1 MRCSEFLGAVFITIS
16 LLTTGQLYSLGAEFD
31 YGTINTFK
39 KRFFQD
45 EAEKLFEEAS
55 KQFSE
60 RNFSAAIITF
70 DRVLSIQYQL
80 NDRVGVGETL
90 NEIGRCYFYLQ
101 QFSKASEFYQ
111 KALVEFRSI
120 RNNDQKRQGKEGE
133 GKVLINLGVL
143 RLSKGRY
150 IEAFDFFQTA
160 LVIFQKLE
168 SKPDLRKT
176 LNNLGVVAL
185 RLGRYAEAIDY
196 LKRAFEI
203 SQEID
208 DIEGQGSALTNL
220 GDVYQALGQYSQA
233 LKSYQ
238 QAEPLFDKTRNSPG
252 QAKLFNNIGLAYSRQ
267 HQYSQAVQYYKQ
279 TLSIHQL
286 NQDRFEEGR
295 TLNNLGWTYIK
306 DQKPDQA
313 LPPLLEA
320 LKINQELSDRQFE
333 GDTLDSLGYAY
344 NALGKTDDAIATYQ
358 QALVIRREIGD
369 IEGKGV
375 TLNHLGQL
383 FEQQN
388 QTELAIAFYKQ
399 SVNVRE
405 GIRKGIRSLS
415 RDLQQSYT
423 DTVAETYRRL
433 ADLLL
438 TQGRILEAQQVLE
451 LLKVQEIQDYTRDT
465 RAVVTKDGGIQYT
478 PVEQKIVNQFGGLI
492 AFGQKVA
499 DCERTKCGQLS
510 QLNQEREALTA
521 QYNQEI
527 QQIQKEIRD
536 RKASDKAF
544 FDPES
549 LGTSAQEIVEA
560 QPNTVLIYPL
570 VLNEKLWLLWVAP
583 NGIVNRV
590 EVPVGK
596 TELGQTVL
604 KFRQLLG
611 DEKSDVAE
619 VRATG
624 KQLYQW
630 LIQPLEKELKR
641 DKVQTLIFSL
651 DRVTRYIPM
660 AALFDGERYLIER
673 YQVSTILS
681 AELTDKRD
689 RLPQDPQSTQVLALG
704 LSEAKA
710 GYKALNGVP
719 VELDNVVRTDA
730 KDTTGVYPGTVF
742 LNQTFTFRSLADNLL
757 GRTII
762 HIATHGK
769 FVPGSLDA
777 SYLLTGTGEQLT
789 IPQINTLPNL
799 GKVHLV
805 VLSACETALG
815 GPDAEGL
822 EIAGLAYYFTARG
835 RAKAV
840 LATLWQ
846 VNDASTSQLMQ
857 QFYQN
862 LATGKMTKTEA
873 LRQAQM
879 VMITGKTQTST
890 TANSRSSVQFTPGRN
905 QTAAISSDR
914 RHPYYWAPFILIG
927 NGL

>member
-1 MRCSEFLGAVFITIS
+1 MSYYLGILLLQSFIIVAAVADSPGFTNQRIQFLLAS
-16 LLTTGQLYSLGAEFD
+16 RSDRAKQ
-31 YGTINTFK
+31 
-39 KRFFQD
+39 
-45 EAEKLFEEAS
+45 LFEQGVQQYREQQYIEAIS
-55 KQFSE
+55 IFQQ
-60 RNFSAAIITF
+60 A
-70 DRVLSIQYQL
+70 LSIQRDL
-80 NDRVGVGETL
+80 NQTLAVVRTL
-90 NEIGRCYFYLQ
+90 NAIGLCYYRLGQTSEALHYYQ
-101 QFSKASEFYQ
+101 QALIPLKSIYKSEKSEELEAQIRKGQVLNNIGLIYKDLAQYDKAWT
-111 KALVEFRSI
+111 I
-120 RNNDQKRQGKEGE
+120 
-133 GKVLINLGVL
+133 
-143 RLSKGRY
+143 
-150 IEAFDFFQTA
+150 FQQA
-160 LVIFQKLE
+160 LVIYKQTKNPE
-168 SKPDLRKT
+168 ERSKV
-176 LNNLGVVAL
+176 LNNLGTIAIYLARYPEALNYLQQSLDLQQQQKNDEEEIGRTLSNIGVAYEAL
-185 RLGRYAEAIDY
+185 GKYSFALDYYQQALQYLNTTTNWVEQGKILDGLGRIHEAQKNYSEAIS
-196 LKRAFEI
+196 F
-203 SQEID
+203 
-208 DIEGQGSALTNL
+208 
-220 GDVYQALGQYSQA
+220 YQQA
-233 LKSYQ
+233 LKFYQ
-238 QAEPLFDKTRNSPG
+238 KSGNS
-252 QAKLFNNIGLAYSRQ
+252 LY
-267 HQYSQAVQYYKQ
+267 
-279 TLSIHQL
+279 
-286 NQDRFEEGR
+286 EGGI
-295 TLNNLGWTYIK
+295 LNNLGWAYVK
-306 DQKPDQA
+306 AGQSSEA
-313 LPPLLEA
+313 LPPLKKA
-320 LKINQELSDRQFE
+320 LSITQAQSDRQGE

-344 NALGKTDDAIATYQ
+344 NALGKIDESITTYQ

-369 IEGKGV
+369 VAGEGV

-383 FEQQN
+383 FEQQR

-405 GIRKGIRSLS
+405 GIRKGIRSLT

-451 LLKVQEIQDYTRDT
+451 LLKVQEIQEYTRDT
-465 RAVVTKDGGIQYT
+465 RAVITQEGTIQYT
-478 PVEQKIVNQFGGLI
+478 PAEQKIVNQFGNLI

-499 DCERTKCGQLS
+499 DCERTRCNQLS
-510 QLNQEREALTA
+510 QLNQQREALTA
-521 QYNQEI
+521 EYNEDI
-527 QQIQKEIRD
+527 QRIQKEIRD
-536 RKASDKAF
+536 RKASDRAF

-570 VLNEKLWLLWVAP
+570 VLDEKLWLLWVAP

-604 KFRQLLG
+604 KFRQLLS
-611 DEKSDVAE
+611 DEKSDLAE
-619 VRATG
+619 VQATG
-624 KQLYQW
+624 KKLYGW
-630 LIQPLEKELKR
+630 LIQPLEKPLA
-641 DKVQTLIFSL
+641 DSKVQTLIFSL

-660 AALFDGERYLIER
+660 AALFDGQRYLIDR

-689 RLPQDPQSTQVLALG
+689 RLPSDPQKTQVLALG
-704 LSEAKA
+704 LSEAKP
-710 GYKALNGVP
+710 GFNALNNVP
-719 VELDNVVRTDA
+719 DELDNVVRSDA
-730 KDTTGVYPGTVF
+730 KDATGVYPGTMF

-769 FVPGSLDA
+769 FVPGSSDA
-777 SYLLTGTGEQLT
+777 SYLLTGTGEKLT
-789 IPQINTLPNL
+789 IPQVNTLPHL

-805 VLSACETALG
+805 VLSACETGLG
-815 GPDAEGL
+815 GPDADGL
-822 EIAGLAYYFTARG
+822 EIAGLAYYFTAKN

-873 LRQAQM
+873 LRQAQIA
-879 VMITGKTQTST
+879 MIRGKAQAST
-890 TANSRSSVQFTPGRN
+890 AANSRSSVQFTPGRN